1 MAECSL
7 STGKSCLFSE
17 ILSLRPG
24 KLYKIVT
31 FLTLLQLMKEGK
43 VEVMQE
49 ETFADIQIDWTGPEE
64 DGEEMD
70 LAQDYD

>member
-1 MAECSL
+1 
-7 STGKSCLFSE
+7 
-17 ILSLRPG
+17 
-24 KLYKIVT
+24 
-31 FLTLLQLMKEGK
+31 MKEGK
-43 VEVMQE
+43 VEVTQE